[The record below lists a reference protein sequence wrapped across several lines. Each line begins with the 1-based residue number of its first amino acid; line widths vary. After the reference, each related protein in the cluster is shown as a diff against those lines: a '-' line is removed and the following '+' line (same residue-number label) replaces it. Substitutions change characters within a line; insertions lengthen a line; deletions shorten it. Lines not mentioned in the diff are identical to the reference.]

1 MKKSFFVMVMFFLK
15 PKIIYYPIN
24 NKKDLL
30 IIKKLLTLVGTKS
43 LTNQPIIIPAIVADR
58 REAIDPPIKA
68 LIPNSDSV
76 FLCPG
81 AREPI
86 PPI

>member
-24 NKKDLL
+24 NKKDIL
-30 IIKKLLTLVGTKS
+30 IINKLLTLVGTKP

-68 LIPNSDSV
+68 FIPNSDSI